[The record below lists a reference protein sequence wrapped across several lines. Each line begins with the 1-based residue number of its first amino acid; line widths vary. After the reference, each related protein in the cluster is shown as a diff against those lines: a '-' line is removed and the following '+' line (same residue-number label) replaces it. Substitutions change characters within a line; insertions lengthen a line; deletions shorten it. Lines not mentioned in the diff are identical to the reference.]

1 MAKKKDEKDVLV
13 VRDEKTGEISVVA
26 GLNADGTPKR
36 TLAKAENAQSFLQFD
51 RHGDVLD
58 NFFKN
63 FFRQCKE
70 PSRFGFYRIAADQAE
85 NLLEVMKQLLK
96 DPEANKELLA
106 PHKVDTAGYEKKVQ
120 EEQAAQ
126 QTEKQEPQKQ
136 ENMKQQQEQNQ
147 ESPQQAQGRQGYRP
161 TTKVKS
167 TGRNWR
173 TNGACSVT
181 ALKSPVTSK
190 RCSTTGSPTW

>member
-13 VRDEKTGEISVVA
+13 VRDEKTGEISVVT

-36 TLAKAENAQSFLQFD
+36 TPAKAENAQSFLQFD

-106 PHKVDTAGYEKKVQ
+106 PHKVDTSGYEKKVQ
-120 EEQAAQ
+120 EEMAAQ

-136 ENMKQQQEQNQ
+136 ENMEQQKEQQ
-147 ESPQQAQGRQGYRP
+147 ESPQQTQGFALVCG
-161 TTKVKS
+161 VDEA
-167 TGRNWR
+167 
-173 TNGACSVT
+173 GAGPLMGPLYAAAVILPEQFDLPCLKLA
-181 ALKSPVTSK
+181 ALEKLGV
-190 RCSTTGSPTW
+190 

>member
-36 TLAKAENAQSFLQFD
+36 TPAKAENAQSFLQFD

-70 PSRFGFYRIAADQAE
+70 PRDRKSTRLNSI
-85 NLLEVMKQLLK
+85 
-96 DPEANKELLA
+96 
-106 PHKVDTAGYEKKVQ
+106 HKVQSRMPSSA
-120 EEQAAQ
+120 
-126 QTEKQEPQKQ
+126 
-136 ENMKQQQEQNQ
+136 
-147 ESPQQAQGRQGYRP
+147 
-161 TTKVKS
+161 
-167 TGRNWR
+167 
-173 TNGACSVT
+173 
-181 ALKSPVTSK
+181 
-190 RCSTTGSPTW
+190 

>member
-1 MAKKKDEKDVLV
+1 M
-13 VRDEKTGEISVVA
+13 
-26 GLNADGTPKR
+26 
-36 TLAKAENAQSFLQFD
+36 
-51 RHGDVLD
+51 LD

-106 PHKVDTAGYEKKVQ
+106 PHKVDTSGYEKKVQ
-120 EEQAAQ
+120 EEMAAQ

-136 ENMKQQQEQNQ
+136 ENMEQQKEQQ
-147 ESPQQAQGRQGYRP
+147 ESPQQTQGKRGYQPSTRA
-161 TTKVKS
+161 KS

-173 TNGACSVT
+173 TDGA
-181 ALKSPVTSK
+181 
-190 RCSTTGSPTW
+190 